1 MILFLFIVSI
11 AFFVGNMYF
20 YLLPYWEAEYNL
32 YATKFQSDVQKAV
45 IAPVVVEM
53 LEDNDNNEHEWDD
66 DPPTVVATPKNRSNF
81 KV

>member
-1 MILFLFIVSI
+1 MILFLLFATI
-11 AFFVGNMYF
+11 AFLVVNMYY
-20 YLLPYWEAEYNL
+20 YLLPYWETEYNL

-53 LEDNDNNEHEWDD
+53 LEDNEWDD
-66 DPPTVVATPKNRSNF
+66 DPPTVVATPKNRSNL